1 MVGRPIFPVHPG
13 GSFVFQLPRAAA
25 LSLAIAAFVFLAG
38 VSEVH
43 GQKSTDKL
51 TDKAKKTQD
60 ALKSKVSVEFT
71 DTILKEAVGELKE
84 QVKGVFI
91 QLDTKG
97 GVSQN
102 GKLSYSGKDVT
113 LAEALDGMFKKNGLG
128 YVIIS
133 NKKDAYDG
141 AILVKQGKERGTV
154 VTTR

>member
-1 MVGRPIFPVHPG
+1 M
-13 GSFVFQLPRAAA
+13 FQLPRAAA
-25 LSLAIAAFVFLAG
+25 LTIAIAAFVFLAG
-38 VSEVH
+38 VSEVQ
-43 GQKSTDKL
+43 GQKTAEKL
-51 TDKAKKTQD
+51 TDKAKKAKE
-60 ALKSKVSVEFT
+60 ALKTKVTVEFN

-102 GKLSYSGKDVT
+102 GKLSYTGKDVT
-113 LAEALDGMFKKNGLG
+113 LEEALDGMFKKNGLG

-141 AILVKQGKERGTV
+141 AILVKQGKDRGTI

>member
-1 MVGRPIFPVHPG
+1 MFK
-13 GSFVFQLPRAAA
+13 LPRAAA

-97 GVSQN
+97 GATKAV
-102 GKLSYSGKDVT
+102 SGKNDSQSAPQVRAREHPHAQRQIDRRPQAHRQSVDPLQQRPDRRLHRSLT
-113 LAEALDGMFKKNGLG
+113 
-128 YVIIS
+128 
-133 NKKDAYDG
+133 DAQPPRDP
-141 AILVKQGKERGTV
+141 R
-154 VTTR
+154 

>member
-1 MVGRPIFPVHPG
+1 MFHPT
-13 GSFVFQLPRAAA
+13 RAAA
-25 LSLAIAAFVFLAG
+25 LSIAIASFVFLAG
-38 VSEVH
+38 VSEAQ
-43 GQKSTDKL
+43 GQKTGDKL
-51 TDKAKKTQD
+51 TDKARKSKE
-60 ALKSKVSVEFT
+60 ALKTKVSVDFT
-71 DTILKEAVGELKE
+71 DTILKEAVAELKE

-102 GKLSYSGKDVT
+102 GKLTYTGKDVT
-113 LAEALDGMFKKNGLG
+113 LEEALDGMFKKNGLG

-141 AILVKQGKERGTV
+141 AILVKQGKDRGKV